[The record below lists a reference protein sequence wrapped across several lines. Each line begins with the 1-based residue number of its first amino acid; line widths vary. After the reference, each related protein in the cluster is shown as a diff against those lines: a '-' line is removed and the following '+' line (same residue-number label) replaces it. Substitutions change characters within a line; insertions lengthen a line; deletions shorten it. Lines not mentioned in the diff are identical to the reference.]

1 MKKLTEFGRA
11 RFEEL
16 FEGIK
21 DGTLLERWPKE
32 KVPKTKAELVEERQ
46 IKALGAW
53 VNSGNSL
60 EELQR
65 DLSWRRIE
73 FFSDG
78 DRILV
83 RAQRR

>member
-1 MKKLTEFGRA
+1 MQKLTEFGRA

-16 FEGIK
+16 TEGIK
-21 DGTLLERWPKE
+21 DGSLLEKWSKE

-53 VNSGNSL
+53 VASGNSL
-60 EELQR
+60 EELHG
-65 DLSWRRIE
+65 LKWRRLE

-78 DRILV
+78 DRVLV

>member
-16 FEGIK
+16 AEGIK
-21 DGTLLERWPKE
+21 DGSLLERWSEGKTA
-32 KVPKTKAELVEERQ
+32 KTKAELVEERQ

-60 EELQR
+60 EELHS
-65 DLSWRRIE
+65 LEWRRLE